1 MSTGDAEDKEEAED
15 CIAVEDIGA
24 TLEVAH
30 IFFLSYKVPLN
41 YLYIYVL
48 KGLHSNDPLLY
59 VQSGMSDSQGSLKHR
74 SNEYEILVFMVKLDH
89 F

>member
-41 YLYIYVL
+41 YLYICVL
-48 KGLHSNDPLLY
+48 KGLY
-59 VQSGMSDSQGSLKHR
+59 M
-74 SNEYEILVFMVKLDH
+74 
-89 F
+89 